1 MRKSI
6 IFGGLVTCLILIAL
20 IGCATTPSGPPKPG
34 IPRISNLTV
43 PKTVILG
50 QKFPISFQFED
61 SEADIETFTL
71 TYEWSWGGGP
81 TGSESHSYDARIYGK
96 TNGTCETIGFAGR
109 LPPVFSLWVYVED
122 AKGNKSNILRASTT
136 TK

>member
-1 MRKSI
+1 MKKVLLGCL
-6 IFGGLVTCLILIAL
+6 FFTLVLVVTL

-34 IPRISNLTV
+34 VPRISNLTV

-61 SEADIETFTL
+61 SEADIKTVTL

-81 TGSESHSYDARIYGK
+81 TGSESHSYDARVYGK
-96 TNGTCETIGFAGR
+96 TNGTCETTGFAGR

-122 AKGNKSNILRASTT
+122 AKGNKSNILRTSTT

>member
-1 MRKSI
+1 MRKSLI
-6 IFGGLVTCLILIAL
+6 LGGLVTFLMSIAF

-34 IPRISNLTV
+34 IPRISSLTV

-61 SEADIETFTL
+61 SEADIRTVTL

-81 TGSESHSYDARIYGK
+81 PGSESHSYDVRIYGK
-96 TNGTCETIGFAGR
+96 TIGTCEVNGFAGR
-109 LPPVFSLWVYVED
+109 LPPVFTLWVYVED
-122 AKGNKSNILRASTT
+122 AKGNKSNILRASIA

>member
-1 MRKSI
+1 MRTKFLNSI
-6 IFGGLVTCLILIAL
+6 VIFLISISLL
-20 IGCATTPSGPPKPG
+20 GCATTPSGPPKPG
-34 IPRISNLTV
+34 VPRISNLTV

-61 SEADIETFTL
+61 SEADIKTVTQ
-71 TYEWSWGGGP
+71 TYEWSWGGP
-81 TGSESHSYDARIYGK
+81 TGSESHSYDARVYGK

-122 AKGNKSNILRASTT
+122 AKGNKSNILRASIA